1 MKQPALHPR
10 GRITPATTRSQLI
23 LETVSEMV
31 APRQFWQRQVLVKL
45 RHAGDERWTFTFAA
59 SDSAETI
66 HEVVRREVDIAIINP
81 SGVLTMAYL
90 GKGPFSAPAPL
101 RAITVI
107 PSRDWLGFAVTEAS
121 GITSLAD
128 IKARHYPLRVSLRGQ
143 MDHTVHLYTDALFNA
158 YGFSRDEI
166 LKWGGQIS
174 YDPYLPYR
182 DERLNKVRNG
192 EVDAIFD
199 EAVRQFIPKAVGL
212 GMRFCSLD
220 EPVIEEMARLGFRR
234 SVLTKQ
240 SFPDLPADLLTLDYS
255 GWPVYTHAAVP
266 EDLIYTFCQSLDARK
281 ANIAWQE
288 HGPLPLDQM
297 CRDTPDG
304 PLDVPLHPGAER
316 YWREAGYLS

>member
-45 RHAGDERWTFTFAA
+45 RHPGDERWTFTFAA

-121 GITSLAD
+121 GIASLAD
-128 IKARHYPLRVSLRGQ
+128 IKARRYPLRVSLRGQ

-199 EAVRQFIPKAVGL
+199 EAARQFIPKAVGL

-255 GWPVYTHAAVP
+255 GWPVYTHLAVP
-266 EDLIYTFCQSLDARK
+266 EDLIYAFCQSLDARK

-297 CRDTPDG
+297 CRDTLDG

>member
-1 MKQPALHPR
+1 MKQPALHDQTR
-10 GRITPATTRSQLI
+10 TTPATTRSQLI
-23 LETVSEMV
+23 LETVAEMV
-31 APRQFWQRQVLVKL
+31 APRRFWQRQVLVKL
-45 RHAGDERWTFTFAA
+45 RHPGDERWTFTFAA

-166 LKWGGQIS
+166 LKWGGRIS

-220 EPVIEEMARLGFRR
+220 EPVIEEMERLGFRR
-234 SVLTKQ
+234 SVLTKE
-240 SFPDLPADLLTLDYS
+240 SFPDLPADLPTLDYS
-255 GWPVYTHAAVP
+255 GWTVYTHAEVP
-266 EDLIYTFCQSLDARK
+266 EDLVYTFCQSLDARK

-288 HGPLPLDQM
+288 ERPLPLDQM
-297 CRDTPDG
+297 CRDTTDG